1 MYLTTISPMQRRSVV
16 STTHPI
22 GATFQFAS
30 VLKGWIEFEYAG
42 QGVVRLQAGSCVHQ
56 PSAIRHREVG
66 PGDDVEMLEIVTP
79 ADFSTDEVPAV

>member
-1 MYLTTISPMQRRSVV
+1 
-16 STTHPI
+16 
-22 GATFQFAS
+22 
-30 VLKGWIEFEYAG
+30 
-42 QGVVRLQAGSCVHQ
+42 VVRLQAGSCVHQ